1 MYAQLCTLFCV
12 IILFVGVKY
21 IRMNLLSMHD
31 MHTVSYGNRRCE
43 TETDDIFYESKGSP
57 KLSLTDF

>member
-1 MYAQLCTLFCV
+1 
-12 IILFVGVKY
+12 
-21 IRMNLLSMHD
+21 MNLLSMHD

-57 KLSLTDF
+57 KLSLIDFKEHRQKILAKV